1 MLRTLAGGLAAALM
15 LVGCA
20 ETRASRTA
28 SEETLVT
35 ATATVE
41 SVDQATRQVV
51 LRDDADGTTFAVTA
65 GPEVRNLP
73 QLAAGDRVRLD
84 YYQSLAVAMADPADT
99 GEPAAA
105 VGAVRAPEG
114 ALPGGAAVATASMV
128 VTLVN
133 YDRDSGLASFR
144 TPDGFT
150 RRTVVRPDLRRFADR
165 LTPGARVLV
174 TMTEAVA
181 VTITETAEP
190 AAS

>member
-1 MLRTLAGGLAAALM
+1 MLRTLAGGLAAALLLM
-15 LVGCA
+15 GCA

-73 QLAAGDRVRLD
+73 QLAAGDRVQLD

-99 GEPAAA
+99 GEPRTLSGGWYSAQIDVILERARRRGED
-105 VGAVRAPEG
+105 VVEPTELVR
-114 ALPGGAAVATASMV
+114 S
-128 VTLVN
+128 
-133 YDRDSGLASFR
+133 
-144 TPDGFT
+144 
-150 RRTVVRPDLRRFADR
+150 
-165 LTPGARVLV
+165 TPGTLLRFHFLAHGAPISD
-174 TMTEAVA
+174 AVIDA
-181 VTITETAEP
+181 IVDEVAIPLFVRGRAGPPGQPPT
-190 AAS
+190 